1 MNTAINCGSAVG
13 FSNGGKANESALFL
27 SRVLVACTLHI
38 YEYGLL
44 KLGAIATRHALNVTC
59 NRNKNAYS
67 FLYYHS
73 KLCLLQP
80 IFLVGF
86 RLKVQRLN
94 WFRKKMIASEN
105 VAVESVHLLLRWCT
119 ISAFT
124 SRRYNV
130 IIVTIIRA
138 VARSFPERCNLE
150 RFV

>member
-1 MNTAINCGSAVG
+1 MPTAA
-13 FSNGGKANESALFL
+13 
-27 SRVLVACTLHI
+27 
-38 YEYGLL
+38 
-44 KLGAIATRHALNVTC
+44 
-59 NRNKNAYS
+59 
-67 FLYYHS
+67 
-73 KLCLLQP
+73 

-86 RLKVQRLN
+86 RVSRTIELISE
-94 WFRKKMIASEN
+94 KMIASEN

-138 VARSFPERCNLE
+138 VARSFPERGNLE